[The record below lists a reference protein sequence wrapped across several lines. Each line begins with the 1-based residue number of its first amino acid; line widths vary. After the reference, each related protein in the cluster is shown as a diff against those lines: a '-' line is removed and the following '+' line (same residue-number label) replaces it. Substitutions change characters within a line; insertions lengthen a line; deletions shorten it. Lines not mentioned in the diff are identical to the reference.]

1 MIGIE
6 NKAIM
11 VLIATRS
18 ANIPQNFPA
27 LFVQENFL
35 DECLIEISCFPT
47 EETVLSVREDFFSG
61 DGPGPGEEKED
72 SRLVAAD
79 ILLDILDDLL

>member
-1 MIGIE
+1 MIGRE

-18 ANIPQNFPA
+18 ANIPQIFPA

-35 DECLIEISCFPT
+35 DECLIETSCFPT
-47 EETVLSVREDFFSG
+47 EETVRSVREDFFSG
-61 DGPGPGEEKED
+61 DGPGEEKED

-79 ILLDILDDLL
+79 ILLDILDDL